1 MPVERLDMSEH
12 NDIQRRKA
20 FALGVESVQIVGTVV
35 RQGKGVPEL
44 YHLFVG
50 HVGDILHTLFLA
62 EQIAEQ
68 PEMAKVEHRQTVRG
82 TAEIYPIGFV
92 GIERENEITECK
104 IAICNYLSKQLYVM
118 QSA

>member
-1 MPVERLDMSEH
+1 MPVERLDMSEQ
-12 NDIQRRKA
+12 NDIQGGEA
-20 FALGVESVQIVGTVV
+20 FALGIKGIKVVGTVV
-35 RQGKGVPEL
+35 HLCKGFPEL

-82 TAEIYPIGFV
+82 TTEIYPIGFV
-92 GIERENEITECK
+92 GIERGF
-104 IAICNYLSKQLYVM
+104 L
-118 QSA
+118 